1 MLTFSLSSA
10 STRHYPHHLPVPG
23 RNEQERQYMNTKIQR
38 SLAVV
43 SAAALV
49 FGVASASTAQAAKH
63 KAKTIYIAYQ
73 GPLSGG
79 EASTGIDEQNA
90 VKYAVKLFNA
100 KNKNKYNVKV
110 VSVDDQG
117 DPAVAST
124 VAPGIGAN
132 KNVIGLVGPAYSGA
146 TIASFPYYK
155 AGGLVLISPSATR
168 VSLTD
173 PTSPDF
179 GGPVFHRVVGKDD
192 LQGPALA
199 KYATKGVSSAKVFVF
214 DDQSAYAV
222 PLRGYVEAGLKKI
235 AGASVV
241 GGDSVPNTAT
251 DYSPTIAKIAST
263 GATVV
268 IYTGYYSAAAIFV
281 KQLRDSGSTAIFAGG
296 DGVFNQEFPKLAG
309 AAAEGARITGVGGLA
324 GISPKLEADFKKQM
338 GVSSGVYS
346 VESFDAANILLEGI
360 KKGNTTRAKML
371 KWVKAYKG
379 KSVSGN
385 KIVFDKNGDISYGLF
400 AGFTSKGGVLV
411 NTGIVK

>member
-1 MLTFSLSSA
+1 
-10 STRHYPHHLPVPG
+10 
-23 RNEQERQYMNTKIQR
+23 MNIKIQR

-49 FGVASASTAQAAKH
+49 FGVVSASAAQAKP
-63 KAKTIYIAYQ
+63 KVLYIAYQ

-100 KNKNKYNVKV
+100 ASKGKFNVKV

-124 VAPGIGAN
+124 VAPGTGNN
-132 KNVIGLVGPAYSGA
+132 KKIIGLVGPAYSGA
-146 TIASFPYYK
+146 TIASLPYYK
-155 AGGLVLISPSATR
+155 AGGLALISPSATR

-173 PTSPDF
+173 PASPDF

-199 KYATKGVSSAKVFVF
+199 KYATAGVSSAKVFVF

-222 PLRGYVEAGLKKI
+222 PLRGFVEAGLKKV
-235 AGASVV
+235 AGATIV
-241 GGDSVPNTAT
+241 GGDSVPNTTT
-251 DYSPTIAKIAST
+251 DFSPTIAKIKTS

-268 IYTGYYSAAAIFV
+268 IYTGYYSQAAVFI

-296 DGVFNQEFPKLAG
+296 DGVFNQEYPKLAG
-309 AAAEGARITGVGGLA
+309 TAAEGSRITGVGGLA
-324 GISPKLEADFKKQM
+324 GISLKLEADFKKQM

-346 VESFDAANILLEGI
+346 VESFDAANIFLQGI
-360 KKGNTTRAKML
+360 AKGKTTRAKML

-385 KIVFDKNGDISYGLF
+385 VIKFDKNGDISYGLF
-400 AGFTSKGGVLV
+400 AGFTAKMGILV
-411 NTGIVK
+411 NTGIIK